1 MAKRKPKKLPTP
13 VPNPGWRLFKTGAK
27 SLLALGLA
35 VGVLVG
41 LAWLGGRAGT
51 DVAPQSRYTVA
62 FADIETSAPA
72 GQDRQ
77 TFLTEVRFLND
88 LPETFQSVDPKLSER
103 LKAAFE
109 KHPWVLA
116 VDDVG
121 VSKQGRVRI
130 GLKFREPAL
139 AVQIGLRNSELRAI
153 DRGGVLLP
161 ADAVT
166 AKLPTLQNRLI
177 TTGTT
182 AGQKW
187 PDPDVLRA
195 VELVILYPCEKIE
208 RVVEGWQITRFGG
221 KMLRIAAP

>member
-1 MAKRKPKKLPTP
+1 MAKRKPKKP
-13 VPNPGWRLFKTGAK
+13 PNPGWRLFKTAAK
-27 SLLALGLA
+27 SVLALGLA

-51 DVAPQSRYTVA
+51 NVAPQSRYTVA
-62 FADIETSAPA
+62 FADIQTTAPV

-88 LPETFQSVDPKLSER
+88 LPETLQSVDPKLSDR

-121 VSKQGRVRI
+121 VTKQGRIRV
-130 GLKFREPAL
+130 GLKFREPVL
-139 AVQIGLRNSELRAI
+139 AVQIGLRDSELRAI
-153 DRGGVLLP
+153 DRAGVLLP
-161 ADAVT
+161 TNAAT
-166 AKLPTLQNRLI
+166 AKLPALQNRLI

-208 RVVEGWQITRFGG
+208 RIVEGWQITQAGG
-221 KMLRIAAP
+221 KLLRIAAP